1 MTNSEKNFSNNIQA
15 NSVDYPVSDVI
26 LSDYTNYVA
35 DLNAT
40 VESNRTIYLET
51 YGVASFNET
60 IVFHNVGED
69 SIKYFNYTLP
79 NINTEKLIFIAF
91 YITNESWANIYTAN
105 ASRTYTFSRY
115 VNYTTYRVPFTP
127 TSASIEIDSTF
138 NIRVLVEFAQPYE
151 VSFEE
156 QEQLLHYQ

>member
-1 MTNSEKNFSNNIQA
+1 MCVSSLTAFSIGMTNPETNFNDTIQA
-15 NSVDYPVSDVI
+15 NNVAYPAGDFI
-26 LSDYTNYVA
+26 LSDAINYAV

-40 VESNRTIYLET
+40 VESNRTIFLET

-79 NINTEKLIFIAF
+79 NINTEKLTFIAF
-91 YITNESWANIYTAN
+91 YITDESWANIYTAN

-115 VNYTTYRVPFTP
+115 VNYTTYRVPFIP
-127 TSASIEIDSTF
+127 TGESIEIDSTY
-138 NIRVLVEFAQPYE
+138 NIRVLVEFAQP
-151 VSFEE
+151 
-156 QEQLLHYQ
+156 